1 MVLTLDNQ
9 AMVRISFFFFCLV
22 FCFVLLSFSIV
33 ELLLHILSK
42 HWLANLVLRR
52 EFMCT
57 KPALHRLSYIPSRA

>member
-1 MVLTLDNQ
+1 MDLLFF
-9 AMVRISFFFFCLV
+9 SFVWF
-22 FCFVLLSFSIV
+22 FVLLSFSIV

-52 EFMCT
+52 ELMRT